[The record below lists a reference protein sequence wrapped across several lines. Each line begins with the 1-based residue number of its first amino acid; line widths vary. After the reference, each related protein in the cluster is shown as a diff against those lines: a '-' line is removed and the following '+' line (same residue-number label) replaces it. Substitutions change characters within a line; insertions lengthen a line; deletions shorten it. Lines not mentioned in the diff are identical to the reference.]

1 MPTQS
6 SQPNSKNS
14 SDRQTRDNAKSP
26 TRRSRAREDI
36 DESGARS
43 NALAV
48 VNLHLFSTR
57 LADAAAWRRGELPP
71 HFPFGLSLWLAAV
84 FFIGLLSVQ

>member
-43 NALAV
+43 SALAV

-57 LADAAAWRRGELPP
+57 LAAAAAWRRGQLPP
-71 HFPFGLSLWLAAV
+71 GFPFGPCLWLLAAIIV
-84 FFIGLLSVQ
+84 GPAAI